1 MGFRPRATC
10 FWPRIW
16 VENHI
21 NEKNLSPFCSCVYR
35 PLPLRFI
42 YFQCKRFHALPVG
55 FFPLRRFRCPAGSG
69 TTGERLS
76 ATIELLDFRF
86 RFFFFSPFIPSLFLE
101 TRINNSRS
109 VSKYLGSRRVLSR
122 ESLRNTCSFPFA
134 VVARRPG
141 VINSRSPALFR
152 LWFAPLHGCHIY
164 IKIPRRESRGKFQSK
179 TEGIFPAFHFRVQF
193 GHALSSFS
201 RGGIAWIAQRDG

>member
-86 RFFFFSPFIPSLFLE
+86 RFFFFFLPLLP
-101 TRINNSRS
+101 TFFSIHGQSA
-109 VSKYLGSRRVLSR
+109 
-122 ESLRNTCSFPFA
+122 NTSGHGAFY
-134 VVARRPG
+134 
-141 VINSRSPALFR
+141 PANRCEILAAFR
-152 LWFAPLHGCHIY
+152 LPWLHGGQAWLTVVLLRYFVCGL
-164 IKIPRRESRGKFQSK
+164 PRYTAAIFILKFPDGSPGECSKVKPKEYSRLSTSEFNSDTRCPLSLAEESHG
-179 TEGIFPAFHFRVQF
+179 
-193 GHALSSFS
+193 
-201 RGGIAWIAQRDG
+201 